1 MKYLFIWKKLI
12 TRDNRVIK
20 NNRVN
25 IYVPTTQIKN
35 KTFQI
40 H

>member
-1 MKYLFIWKKLI
+1 MKDSFIWKKLS

-20 NNRVN
+20 DNNVN